1 MQRFKQDS
9 FTKEPF
15 GKSHSMNLHK
25 RRARSPHTVTVFVHG
40 LNGSGY
46 GTWKAW
52 PKILFDGQGEFPPT
66 DVAMFYYPSLF
77 KAACRL
83 QLGANI
89 DLQAQQLADHLQ
101 ELSEEYDEIYLVA
114 HSLGGLVAE
123 AAVSTYLNKLGMR
136 ERDSLPVSPIAA
148 IFLMA
153 SPLGGSGKALL
164 LFSVFRD
171 VRRLRLLS
179 EEQAR
184 YAQFFNSYVQVQC
197 LASEGNYRF
206 IVPRFA
212 GIATL
217 DVAVSPTSASGS
229 IPGEQRRQFRGT
241 HFSVVKPK
249 SPMDP
254 QHTWL
259 MASIRDVQEMR
270 AQWHRNAKQKKL
282 ATVLQDDSA
291 SDIFITQLES
301 ERRKSAW
308 DIIYNRV
315 RAEASTS
322 YVDVLDYSHVK
333 AGTKVDLLI
342 AVNRASGVIEGTQ
355 MSKQLVVGAV
365 EAFESGATASV
376 GICPVG
382 EERIEAE
389 AEVNN
394 WLPSRVKNKFY
405 IEGANDDEGIGEV
418 IGGWIDALLH
428 RHPSRQSNRSH
439 QNSLRLPY
447 DAYEEAEEL

>member
-1 MQRFKQDS
+1 MQRFKQNS
-9 FTKEPF
+9 FIKKPF
-15 GKSHSMNLHK
+15 GKSHSMNLHQ
-25 RRARSPHTVTVFVHG
+25 RRAGSARTVVVFVHG

-52 PKILFDGQGEFPPT
+52 PRFLFEGESGFPLI
-66 DVAMFYYPSLF
+66 DVAVFYYPSLL
-77 KAACRL
+77 KAAYRL
-83 QLGANI
+83 QPGANI
-89 DLQAQQLADHLQ
+89 DLQAQQLAEHLQ
-101 ELSEEYDEIYLVA
+101 ELSEEYDEIYLIA

-123 AAVSTYLNKLGMR
+123 AAVSLYLNDLVIR
-136 ERDSLPVSPIAA
+136 ERDCLPVSPIAA

-164 LFSVFRD
+164 LFSFFRD

-179 EEQAR
+179 KEQAR
-184 YAQFFNSYVQVQC
+184 YAQFFNSHVQVQC
-197 LASEGNYRF
+197 LASEGKYRF
-206 IVPRFA
+206 IVPRYA

-249 SPMDP
+249 SPTDP
-254 QHTWL
+254 QHAWL
-259 MASIRDVQEMR
+259 LASMRDVQEMR

-282 ATVLQDDSA
+282 AMVVKEDSA
-291 SDIFITQLES
+291 SDIFITRLEG
-301 ERRKSAW
+301 ERRRSAW
-308 DIIYNRV
+308 DIVYNKV

-342 AVNRASGVIEGTQ
+342 TLNHASSVIEGAQT
-355 MSKQLVVGAV
+355 SKHVVFGAV
-365 EAFESGATASV
+365 EAFESGAAASV

-382 EERIEAE
+382 QEYREAE
-389 AEVNN
+389 AAVDN
-394 WLPSRVKNKFY
+394 WLPAGVKNKFY
-405 IEGANDDEGIGEV
+405 IEGADDDDGISEV

-428 RHPSRQSNRSH
+428 RHPSRQSIRSRH
-439 QNSLRLPY
+439 RILRLTY

>member
-1 MQRFKQDS
+1 MQRFKQNS
-9 FTKEPF
+9 FTKKPF

-25 RRARSPHTVTVFVHG
+25 QGSGSARTVAVFVHG

-52 PKILFDGQGEFPPT
+52 PRILFEGGSGFPPI
-66 DVAMFYYPSLF
+66 DVALFYYPSLF
-77 KAACRL
+77 KAAYRL
-83 QLGANI
+83 QPGANI
-89 DLQAQQLADHLQ
+89 DLQAQQLAEHLQ
-101 ELSEEYDEIYLVA
+101 ELSKEYDEIYLIA

-123 AAVSTYLNKLGMR
+123 AAVSLYLTDLVIR
-136 ERDSLPVSPIAA
+136 ERDCLPVSPIAA

-153 SPLGGSGKALL
+153 SPLAGSGKALL
-164 LFSVFRD
+164 LFSFFRD

-179 EEQAR
+179 KDQER
-184 YAQFFNSYVQVQC
+184 YAQFFNSHVQVQC
-197 LASEGNYRF
+197 LASEGKYRF
-206 IVPRFA
+206 IVPRYA

-229 IPGEQRRQFRGT
+229 IPNEQRRQFRGT

-249 SPMDP
+249 SPTDP
-254 QHTWL
+254 QHAWL
-259 MASIRDVQEMR
+259 LACLRDVQEMR

-282 ATVLQDDSA
+282 ATVLQDDAA
-291 SDIFITQLES
+291 SDVFVTRLES
-301 ERRKSAW
+301 ERRRSAW

-333 AGTKVDLLI
+333 ADTKVDLLI
-342 AVNRASGVIEGTQ
+342 AVNQASGVIAG
-355 MSKQLVVGAV
+355 SHASNHVVASAV
-365 EAFESGATASV
+365 EAFESGAAVDV

-382 EERIEAE
+382 EEHPEAE
-389 AEVNN
+389 SEVGNL
-394 WLPSRVKNKFY
+394 LPAGARNKFY
-405 IEGANDDEGIGEV
+405 IEGADDDDTMGEV

-428 RHPSRQSNRSH
+428 RHPSRQAIKNRH
-439 QNSLRLPY
+439 RILRLSY